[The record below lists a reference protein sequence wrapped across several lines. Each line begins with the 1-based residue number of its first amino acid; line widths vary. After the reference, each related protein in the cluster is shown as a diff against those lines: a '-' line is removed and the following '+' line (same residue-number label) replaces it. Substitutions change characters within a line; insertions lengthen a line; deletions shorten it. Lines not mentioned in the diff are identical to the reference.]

1 MKHLLPV
8 FLIFCCPLFAH
19 SQDITGLWKGTM
31 FNDSTKQTLQYEVY
45 ISKQKG
51 KFTGIS
57 HTWFLINDVKY
68 YGIKK
73 MKVHIAKD
81 GKIILQDAE
90 LVENNYPVAESRNVS
105 QLNVLDL
112 QNKDNEAVLDGI
124 FATNRTR
131 EYKQLTGHI
140 NVKRASLLSDSDIGR
155 YLQKNGLE
163 HRMTVKK

>member
-1 MKHLLPV
+1 MKYFLPV
-8 FLIFCCPLFAH
+8 LLIFCCPLFAH

-31 FNDSTKQTLQYEVY
+31 FNDSTQQTLQYEVY
-45 ISKQKG
+45 ISKEKG
-51 KFTGIS
+51 KYTGIS

-73 MKVHIAKD
+73 IKVHIAKD

-90 LVENNYPVAESRNVS
+90 LIENNYPVAESRNVS

-112 QNKDNEAVLDGI
+112 QNKDNEAALDGL
-124 FATNRTR
+124 FVTNRTR
-131 EYKQLTGHI
+131 EYNQLTGHI
-140 NVKRASLLSDSDIGR
+140 NVKRVSLLSDSDLGR

-163 HRMTVKK
+163 NSLTVKK